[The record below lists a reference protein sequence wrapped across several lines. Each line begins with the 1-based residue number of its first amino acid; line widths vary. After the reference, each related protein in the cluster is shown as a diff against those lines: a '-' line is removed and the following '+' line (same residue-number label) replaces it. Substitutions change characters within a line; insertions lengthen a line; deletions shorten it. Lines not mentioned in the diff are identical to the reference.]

1 MLNRAI
7 TFRTAKSDD
16 CDALGSITV
25 AASFGAFIGRVP
37 EELLDL
43 TWTPAQSAYGWRRS
57 VAELHPN
64 DLLDVA
70 DMHEHGVV
78 GFVWAGPSAR
88 QVGGVGEIRGLY
100 VLPSQQRRGIGRQLL
115 AHAVVQLRAR
125 SMSSLL
131 VGCIKEN
138 PSCDFYRHL
147 GGVESFREPS
157 AVDRYT
163 TEEIFFSWGDSLVL
177 T

>member
-1 MLNRAI
+1 MNQPI
-7 TFRTAKSDD
+7 TFRAAKLDD
-16 CDALGSITV
+16 CDALGTITV
-25 AASFGAFIGRVP
+25 AASLRAFIGRVP
-37 EELLDL
+37 EDLLDL
-43 TWTPAQSAYGWRRS
+43 TWTPAQSANGWRQS
-57 VAELHPN
+57 LAELHPN
-64 DLLDVA
+64 DLFDVA
-70 DMHEHGVV
+70 DMHEHGAV

-100 VLPSQQRRGIGRQLL
+100 VLPSQQRRGIGRQLV

-147 GGVESFREPS
+147 GGVEAFREPG

-163 TEEIFFSWGDSLVL
+163 TEEIFFFWRDSRVL
-177 T
+177 A